1 MRIASIIISSILFG
15 LGLEISQ
22 MTNPEKVIGF
32 LNIFDKWDPSL
43 MFVMVGAIVV
53 NAVLFYLTKKR
64 ADSLF
69 GGKISLP
76 TNFTVDKKLLIGTA
90 LFGVGWGMAGFC
102 PGPAISG
109 IFRLEPSIFIVVG
122 SMLAGMFTF
131 KLISK

>member
-1 MRIASIIISSILFG
+1 MKIVSIIVASVLFG
-15 LGLEISQ
+15 LGLEVAQ

-32 LNIFDKWDPSL
+32 LNLFDKWDPSL
-43 MFVMVGAIVV
+43 AFVMIGAIGV

-64 ADSLF
+64 TDSLF
-69 GGKISLP
+69 GGKLSLP
-76 TNFTVDKKLLIGTA
+76 TNFNVDKKLLIGTA

-109 IFRLEPSIFIVVG
+109 LFRLEPSIFIVVG